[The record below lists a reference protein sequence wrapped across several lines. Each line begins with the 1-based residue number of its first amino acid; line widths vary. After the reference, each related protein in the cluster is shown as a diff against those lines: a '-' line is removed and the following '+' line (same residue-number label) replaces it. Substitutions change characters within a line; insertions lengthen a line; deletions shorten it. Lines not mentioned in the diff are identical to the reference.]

1 MNSLKAGAM
10 TLTKSKL
17 RDHFLTEAGG
27 PYMSYIFNFLAVAFV
42 FAPTVTIDFAASINT
57 LKLNEVSLNANASR
71 NLLRAAGYAC

>member
-1 MNSLKAGAM
+1 
-10 TLTKSKL
+10 
-17 RDHFLTEAGG
+17 
-27 PYMSYIFNFLAVAFV
+27 MSYIFNFLAVAFV